1 MTKQLTPLLLAGLM
15 AAAVVP
21 TASAAP
27 INLGNVIVNGGF
39 GNALTNGWTTT
50 GVVNRRAETDTINIS
65 GGNAGFNG
73 FFPNGTTTNPNEF
86 AVLGDA
92 SGLIGGNSDS
102 GISTLSQTFT
112 LSSTIAQGT
121 VESYDLRI
129 RFRTVFDGRD
139 EGDTPAG
146 EDIFLATLSALQ
158 LFSQSS
164 TIFPNGTPAVAS
176 ANNQLENDTFNAL
189 FTGLLPGTYTLTFS
203 LNESASTATDGGVTN
218 TAAGVDGVSVNATAN
233 LVPEPSTLALV
244 GAALVGLTL
253 RRRHA

>member
-1 MTKQLTPLLLAGLM
+1 M
-15 AAAVVP
+15 
-21 TASAAP
+21 
-27 INLGNVIVNGGF
+27 
-39 GNALTNGWTTT
+39 
-50 GVVNRRAETDTINIS
+50 
-65 GGNAGFNG
+65 
-73 FFPNGTTTNPNEF
+73 
-86 AVLGDA
+86 
-92 SGLIGGNSDS
+92 
-102 GISTLSQTFT
+102 
-112 LSSTIAQGT
+112 
-121 VESYDLRI
+121 
-129 RFRTVFDGRD
+129 
-139 EGDTPAG
+139 
-146 EDIFLATLSALQ
+146 ATLSALQ